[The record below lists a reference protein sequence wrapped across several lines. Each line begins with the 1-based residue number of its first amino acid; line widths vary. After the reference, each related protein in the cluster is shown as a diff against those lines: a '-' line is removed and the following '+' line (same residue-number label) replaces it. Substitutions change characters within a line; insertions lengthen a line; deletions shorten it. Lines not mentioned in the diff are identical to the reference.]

1 MDKSTVDIIVISYN
15 QESLIKETLDSIVN
29 QSYDNI
35 NQIIVTDDGSVDKT
49 PNIINE
55 YAKDN
60 PIIKP
65 ILAKKN
71 KGIAYNINRG
81 LNKIEADYVSITGGD
96 DLMHR
101 YKIEKQVKFLN
112 LNNDSVVC
120 AHDMDVFNTNL
131 GQSLGK
137 FNEIFSFKKIQGKI
151 NVESIF
157 DPSIFLC
164 PSSFLYRSEMIPE
177 NGFDTRLKYLNDFV
191 FSVDILMKGNLGF
204 IDEVLGTYRIHGNNI
219 TTSEEAKMMGFEDA
233 LIAFSI
239 VLSRYPELYKLV
251 KQRKVATYLDQI
263 LKSIKNGNDKKAKI
277 LSKVLMTD
285 GSYFKGIL
293 AYLLSIILN
302 KSLVDRIYGN
312 RKLLKLFLK
321 FI

>member
-1 MDKSTVDIIVISYN
+1 MDKSTVDIIVITYN
-15 QESLIKETLDSIVN
+15 QESLIEETLDSILN
-29 QSYDNI
+29 QTYDNI
-35 NQIIVTDDGSVDKT
+35 NQIIVTDDGSIDRT
-49 PNIINE
+49 PNMINE

-60 PIIKP
+60 PLIKP

-81 LNKIEADYVSITGGD
+81 LKEIEAEYVSITGGD
-96 DLMHR
+96 DLMHEH
-101 YKIEKQVKFLN
+101 KIEKQVNYLN
-112 LNNDSVVC
+112 LNVDSVVC

-131 GQSLGK
+131 EQSLGK
-137 FNEIFSFKKIQGKI
+137 FSDIISFKKIEGKV

-157 DPSIFLC
+157 DPSVFLC
-164 PSSFLYRSEMIPE
+164 PSSFLYKSEIIPE

-219 TTSEEAKMMGFEDA
+219 TSSEEAKMMGFEDA

-239 VLSRYPELYKLV
+239 ILSRYPELYKLV

-285 GSYFKGIL
+285 GSYFKGLL
-293 AYLLSIILN
+293 AYLLSIVLN
-302 KSLVDRIYGN
+302 KAIIDKIYGN